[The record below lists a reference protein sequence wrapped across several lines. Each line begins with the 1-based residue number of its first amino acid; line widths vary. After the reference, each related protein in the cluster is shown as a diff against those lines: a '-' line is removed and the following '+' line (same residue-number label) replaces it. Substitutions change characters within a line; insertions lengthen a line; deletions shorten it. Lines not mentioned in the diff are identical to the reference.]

1 MIKIQED
8 DFEILHCSF
17 PRTGTQWIRCVVNDY
32 LTEVGFKYKWDFSH
46 CSRSFIFN
54 EFPGGYL
61 YSYDPT
67 VFHFLSD
74 QAYFTTLEGSYR
86 HLFYTYSLD
95 YKRAVYASFR
105 KITNPV
111 KSTGLYAR
119 HFLEVYMQHS
129 EHIESII
136 SKHDYPWVT
145 KFNYEDFL
153 NDPVNKFS
161 EAIGSIT
168 LQNVIVD
175 KDILN
180 KIIEDWPD
188 KDQIAGK
195 IEYHIEPDYEEKYEE
210 FLNNHGTMLDE
221 AYESTQIRNT

>member
-1 MIKIQED
+1 
-8 DFEILHCSF
+8 
-17 PRTGTQWIRCVVNDY
+17 
-32 LTEVGFKYKWDFSH
+32 
-46 CSRSFIFN
+46 
-54 EFPGGYL
+54 
-61 YSYDPT
+61 
-67 VFHFLSD
+67 
-74 QAYFTTLEGSYR
+74 
-86 HLFYTYSLD
+86 
-95 YKRAVYASFR
+95 
-105 KITNPV
+105 
-111 KSTGLYAR
+111 
-119 HFLEVYMQHS
+119 MQHS

-161 EAIGSIT
+161 EVIGSIT